1 MYALL
6 ALMATVLTSF
16 LPVLNK
22 RLRRD
27 ARPAFVAWAI
37 NAFQFPS
44 YFSSPFHQ
52 NLSLGQ
58 VLT

>member
-1 MYALL
+1 MENEQKKRYNERLTMYALL
-6 ALMATVLTSF
+6 ALSARVLTSL

-22 RLRRD
+22 RILRD

-44 YFSSPFHQ
+44 
-52 NLSLGQ
+52 
-58 VLT
+58 